1 MIFISFPYLAFSL
14 LNPGSRIARDIGII
28 RMPLVTPV
36 NSKAFPE
43 ISICSNKS
51 KKNAVPKTSGEIQI
65 ILKDPTSNN
74 VLKTFCFSSTIST
87 QRNKEIVKFIKVAV
101 SATISEFIAGRMKSI
116 LGMAIFSNPLKP
128 IIRRGKKINIQKR
141 PIKK

>member
-14 LNPGSRIARDIGII
+14 LNTGSRIARDIGII

-74 VLKTFCFSSTIST
+74 VLRTFCFSSTIST
-87 QRNKEIVKFIKVAV
+87 QRNKEIVKFIKAAI

-128 IIRRGKKINIQKR
+128 IIRMGKKMNIQKR
-141 PIKK
+141 PIKR

>member
-1 MIFISFPYLAFSL
+1 MIVISFPYLAFSL
-14 LNPGSRIARDIGII
+14 LNPGNRIARDIGII

-36 NSKAFPE
+36 NSKAFAE
-43 ISICSNKS
+43 ISIYSNKS

-74 VLKTFCFSSTIST
+74 VLRTFCFSSTIST
-87 QRNKEIVKFIKVAV
+87 QRNKEIVKFIKVAI
-101 SATISEFIAGRMKSI
+101 SATISEFMAGRMKSI

-128 IIRRGKKINIQKR
+128 IIKIGKKINVQKR

>member
-1 MIFISFPYLAFSL
+1 MIFISFPYLVFSL

-28 RMPLVTPV
+28 RMPLVTAV
-36 NSKAFPE
+36 NSKAFAE
-43 ISICSNKS
+43 ISIYSNKS

-74 VLKTFCFSSTIST
+74 VLRTFCFSSTIST
-87 QRNKEIVKFIKVAV
+87 QRNKEIVKFIKVAI
-101 SATISEFIAGRMKSI
+101 SATISEFMAGRMKSI

-128 IIRRGKKINIQKR
+128 IIRIGKKINIQKR

>member
-1 MIFISFPYLAFSL
+1 
-14 LNPGSRIARDIGII
+14 
-28 RMPLVTPV
+28 MPLVAPV

-74 VLKTFCFSSTIST
+74 VLRTFCFSSTIST
-87 QRNKEIVKFIKVAV
+87 QRNKEIVKFIKVAI
-101 SATISEFIAGRMKSI
+101 SATISEFMAGRTKSI

-128 IIRRGKKINIQKR
+128 IIRIGKKINIQKSWLILNHPHLER
-141 PIKK
+141 T